1 MERVD
6 IVFRAQKLGIDVTYD
21 NGRQA
26 VVVEHFEK
34 GGATL
39 DSATLVAVNGD
50 AVGPLATR
58 DAFLAL
64 AQRLRFEPRPMTLG
78 FSQPRRVGAT
88 EKEQP

>member
-26 VVVEHFEK
+26 IIVEHFEK

-58 DAFLAL
+58 DAFLDL
-64 AQRLRFEPRPMTLG
+64 AKRLGSEPRPMTLG
-78 FSQPRRVGAT
+78 RAKAGRTSAR
-88 EKEQP
+88 